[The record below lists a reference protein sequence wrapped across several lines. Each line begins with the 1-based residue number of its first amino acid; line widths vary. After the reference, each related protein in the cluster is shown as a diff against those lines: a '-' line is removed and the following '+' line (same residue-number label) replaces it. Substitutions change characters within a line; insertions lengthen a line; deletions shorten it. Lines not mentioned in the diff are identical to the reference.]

1 MPSLNSTYF
10 IVSVCYL
17 FLRNKYSTV
26 VTKTGEINVSVDLF
40 WLFGKVRTI
49 ELDYIIDESIGE
61 SKFTTK

>member
-49 ELDYIIDESIGE
+49 ELD
-61 SKFTTK
+61 